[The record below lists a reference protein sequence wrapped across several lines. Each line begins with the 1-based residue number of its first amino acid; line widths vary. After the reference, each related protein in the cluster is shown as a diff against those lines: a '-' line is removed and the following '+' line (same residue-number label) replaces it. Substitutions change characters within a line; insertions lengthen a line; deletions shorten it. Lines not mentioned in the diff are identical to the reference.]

1 MVHLHG
7 LDFSGQVV
15 RGEGDDH
22 AGLDDTG
29 LHTADGHSS
38 NTADFVDVL
47 EGQTKGLVGGTLRGN
62 DGVKGFQ
69 KGGSLGVSFLT
80 GDFPSLVPGHVG
92 GGFQHVVS
100 VPSGDGDEGNGSGI
114 VADLLDEVLDFLD
127 DFIEPGARVGGLGGV
142 HLVDTNDQL
151 LDTKGEGQES
161 VFSGL
166 TILGDTSFEFTN
178 TSGDDEDSAIS
189 LGGTCDH
196 VLDEITVTWGVND
209 GDVVLK
215 MALSGVTIR

>member
-1 MVHLHG
+1 MTKLPVWW
-7 LDFSGQVV
+7 FS
-15 RGEGDDH
+15 
-22 AGLDDTG
+22 
-29 LHTADGHSS
+29 
-38 NTADFVDVL
+38 
-47 EGQTKGLVGGTLRGN
+47 
-62 DGVKGFQ
+62 
-69 KGGSLGVSFLT
+69 
-80 GDFPSLVPGHVG
+80 
-92 GGFQHVVS
+92 
-100 VPSGDGDEGNGSGI
+100 
-114 VADLLDEVLDFLD
+114 
-127 DFIEPGARVGGLGGV
+127 GV

-189 LGGTCDH
+189 LGGTSDH

-215 MALSGVTIR
+215 IDIIGRCYETHIKNVPIPYGYFH